1 MPIYAH
7 KVRELFTPKKT
18 DKHNQFTAETI
29 QLKIINIKMMNLIIQ
44 LDEKKVY

>member
-29 QLKIINIKMMNLIIQ
+29 QLKIINIKM
-44 LDEKKVY
+44 